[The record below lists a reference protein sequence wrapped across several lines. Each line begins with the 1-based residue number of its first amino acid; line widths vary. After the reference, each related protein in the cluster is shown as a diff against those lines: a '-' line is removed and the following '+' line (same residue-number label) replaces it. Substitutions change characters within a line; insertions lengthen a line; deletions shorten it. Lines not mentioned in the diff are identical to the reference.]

1 MSGAPPGHKTH
12 QSQASEHERICFW
25 FGNPDRCEVKSA
37 SAVSD
42 REPGTSGRNAR
53 DRIRERGEQRVVER
67 LRREESLLAGCL
79 DKGERG
85 VGAWHKSGVAVR
97 R

>member
-12 QSQASEHERICFW
+12 QSQASEHERICFR
-25 FGNPDRCEVKSA
+25 FGNPGRREVKSA
-37 SAVSD
+37 PAVRDCESA
-42 REPGTSGRNAR
+42 TMGRNAR
-53 DRIRERGEQRVVER
+53 DRIRERREQRVVER

-79 DKGERG
+79 DKGESG

>member
-12 QSQASEHERICFW
+12 QSQASEHESISFRL
-25 FGNPDRCEVKSA
+25 GDRRGCEVKSA
-37 SAVSD
+37 PAVSNH
-42 REPGTSGRNAR
+42 EPGTSGRNAR

-79 DKGERG
+79 DKCESG